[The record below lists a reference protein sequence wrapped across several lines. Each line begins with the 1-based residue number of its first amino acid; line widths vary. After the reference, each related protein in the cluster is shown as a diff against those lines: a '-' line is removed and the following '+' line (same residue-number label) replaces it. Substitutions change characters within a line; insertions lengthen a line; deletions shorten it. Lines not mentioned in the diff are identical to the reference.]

1 MIKGVIFDMDGVL
14 VDNRDVHIEA
24 FMIFC
29 RRYSLHLSRQKL
41 MGMFGMGN
49 DEIIP
54 LLLPADLVAS
64 KGIEA
69 LANEKEQIYRDIF
82 ADTICPV
89 KGLTELL
96 ADLQSAG
103 IKCAVGSSGQSAN
116 VNYVLEKCGIADNF
130 DAIANGDL
138 VTRCKPDPEVFL
150 LAANLLELEPKDC
163 LVFEDSF
170 AGIKAARSA
179 SMKVIAMATTF
190 SREELDN
197 GSDNDL
203 IISDF
208 TEISASEIS
217 AMA

>member
-1 MIKGVIFDMDGVL
+1 MDGVL

-41 MGMFGMGN
+41 MSVFGMGN

-64 KGIEA
+64 KGVEV
-69 LANEKEQIYRDIF
+69 LANEKEQIYREIF
-82 ADTICPV
+82 ADTIRPV
-89 KGLTELL
+89 KGLTQLL
-96 ADLQSAG
+96 ADLQRTG

-116 VNYVLEKCGIADNF
+116 VNYVLEKCGISDKF
-130 DAIANGDL
+130 SAIANGDM

-150 LAANLLELEPKDC
+150 LAASLLGLDPADC

-170 AGIKAARSA
+170 AGIQAARSA
-179 SMKVIAMATTF
+179 SMKVIALATTF
-190 SREELDN
+190 SREELAQ
-197 GSDNDL
+197 GSDNDM
-203 IISDF
+203 IIGNF
-208 TEISASEIS
+208 TEINASVIG